1 MQMLALITRA
11 PFWVWPL
18 FFILLFFG
26 LKARKVRVVHVA
38 ILYALPLLG
47 ILSLRSV
54 AQLAPPAMVW
64 GLFALGYLAG
74 GTGGFRFQKKIVL
87 ARQGVWVRLAGEWLT
102 LAMLMVIFWMNY
114 VGGIMAV
121 VAPATSGA
129 LGFQAVFGV
138 GMAAAAGI
146 ILGRAVRVFCAGG
159 AVVVAENHI

>member
-11 PFWVWPL
+11 PLWVWPL

-47 ILSLRSV
+47 SLSLRSV

-64 GLFALGYLAG
+64 GLFVLGYLAG

-87 ARQGVWVRLAGEWLT
+87 ARQGVRVRLAGEWLT
-102 LAMLMVIFWMNY
+102 LATLMVIFWMNY
-114 VGGIMAV
+114 GSGIIAA
-121 VAPATSGA
+121 VAPATAGA
-129 LGFQAVFGV
+129 LGFQAVFAAVMG
-138 GMAAAAGI
+138 AAAGV
-146 ILGRAVRVFCAGG
+146 ILGRALRVFRTKQGG
-159 AVVVAENHI
+159 AL